1 MLWSKLAR
9 WWRRDTEKRKRVL
22 LAWEL
27 GGGTGHLHQLAA
39 IGVAL
44 EARGYQ
50 TAFALRRLEHG
61 QVISQALPSAEI
73 LPAPLYDPGVSS
85 GNDWPAYDYADVLL
99 RCGYGKADDLR
110 PLVEQWTDL
119 LFRVEPDVVICDH
132 SPTVILAAA
141 RRIPVL
147 HLGSGFATPPVGK
160 SLAVLYG
167 GSVRG
172 AKERQAQ
179 VLASIQEIQRGTG
192 MPVIQRVCD
201 LLGLADRNL
210 TCCLPELDPYR
221 AVRPHPALGPIQKL
235 PAPAHVR
242 DSERVFGYLDG
253 REPSTPRLLDSL
265 ARASVRCGIYV
276 REMPPDLSP
285 RFTGTSVTLYSA
297 PQKMPDALESAAAI
311 VHYGGLSTTETAL
324 ALGRPQFLVPWHL
337 EQALNTAAVEALNCG
352 VNIAQ
357 HGNPGDLIRRALK
370 RETHQKEAAAVA
382 ARIAAR
388 PAKDVLGS
396 IVEAAAELLG
406 RDATNVAA
414 AASK

>member
-1 MLWSKLAR
+1 MLWDKLAR
-9 WWRRDTEKRKRVL
+9 WWRGDADKPRRVL

-39 IGVAL
+39 IGGAL
-44 EARGYQ
+44 EARGYE
-50 TAFALRRLEHG
+50 TVFALRRLEHG
-61 QVISQALPSAEI
+61 KVVSAVLPRAKI
-73 LPAPLYDPGVSS
+73 LPAPVYQPGAPS
-85 GNDWPAYDYADVLL
+85 GPDWPAYDYADVLL
-99 RCGYGKADDLR
+99 RCGYERAEDLR

-119 LFRVEPDVVICDH
+119 LFRVEPDLVICDH

-141 RRIPVL
+141 GRIPVF

-160 SLAVLYG
+160 SLAALHP
-167 GSVRG
+167 GSAKG

-179 VLASIQEIQRGTG
+179 VLASIHEVQRGTG
-192 MPVIQRVCD
+192 MPLIKRVCD

-221 AVRPHPALGPIQKL
+221 AVRPQPALGPIEKL
-235 PAPAHVR
+235 PAPAPVR
-242 DSERVFGYLDG
+242 DPEWLFGYLDG
-253 REPSTPRLLDSL
+253 HEASTLRLLESL

-276 REMPPDLSP
+276 REMPPDLPP
-285 RFTGTSVTLYSA
+285 RLAGTSVTLYSS

-311 VHYGGLSTTETAL
+311 VHYGGLATTETAL

-357 HGNPGDLIRRALK
+357 HGNPGDLIRRSLK
-370 RETHQKEAAAVA
+370 RGTHQKEAAAVA
-382 ARIAAR
+382 ARIATR
-388 PAKDVLGS
+388 PPTDVLAT
-396 IVEAAAELLG
+396 IVATSAELLKK
-406 RDATNVAA
+406 DVPATLQPVAN
-414 AASK
+414 